1 MALLSAV
8 LTALALL
15 VLRRSDEGRV
25 DRLLPGR
32 RQGGPRPGCP
42 RPGSARPRSGRA
54 SGPLRRKPGGI
65 PAPPGAGGGPGR
77 GSGSVPGGLATAGW
91 LPSPPV
97 LACAVGGAA
106 LALLLVAPAGPALGL
121 ALAVAGP
128 RLLARLEPAGAR
140 AERAALVAD
149 LPLLLDLL
157 SSCLAGGAAL
167 PEAARAVAAAVP
179 GPAGERL
186 AAVSAQLAVG
196 TPPSQAWLALT
207 GHGDHLARPGP
218 AGAGRGRRARTDDPL
233 APAARALGRAA
244 EGGAPVAAA
253 VARLAADARAQARAG
268 SELAARRVGVL
279 VVAPLGLCFL
289 PAFVL
294 LGVVPVVA
302 GLVGPLL
309 ATF

>member
-1 MALLSAV
+1 MVLLSA
-8 LTALALL
+8 LLAGLCVL
-15 VLRRSDEGRV
+15 VLRRREDGRIG
-25 DRLLPGR
+25 RLLPR
-32 RQGGPRPGCP
+32 PRPASG
-42 RPGSARPRSGRA
+42 GRA
-54 SGPLRRKPGGI
+54 W
-65 PAPPGAGGGPGR
+65 PATPA
-77 GSGSVPGGLATAGW
+77 
-91 LPSPPV
+91 
-97 LACAVGGAA
+97 LACGLGGAA
-106 LALLLVAPAGPALGL
+106 FALLVAGPAGVALGL
-121 ALAVAGP
+121 ALAAAGP
-128 RLLARLEPAGAR
+128 RLLGLLEPVRDR
-140 AERAALVAD
+140 AERAQLAAD

-179 GPAGERL
+179 GPAGSRL
-186 AAVSAQLAVG
+186 ASVVAQLAVG
-196 TPPSQAWLALT
+196 TAPSQAWQALT
-207 GHGDHLARPGP
+207 GGGGGDAHAGEGAGARASP
-218 AGAGRGRRARTDDPL
+218 AGRGAGRGASEARSFWSSQFPARECALEDDPL

-253 VARLAADARAQARAG
+253 VARLAADARARSRAQG
-268 SELAARRVGVL
+268 ELAARRVGVL